1 MAQQRLSVHSLLCIE
16 SDTQKT
22 WQVIK
27 EVNEKKTLK
36 LNGLPKKLNY
46 HHQDITKES
55 IIAKTFNEVFVNA
68 GLNLASKLKH
78 SEFNKEKYLTPSN
91 SIMENA
97 ELTEKELL
105 DAVSSLKLNK
115 AQGFNNVSSN
125 VVIKCIFYIKK
136 VFLHIFNLS
145 FKQGIF
151 PKKLKIAKVI
161 PVFKS
166 GDDTNISNYR
176 PISILPC
183 SRKY

>member
-1 MAQQRLSVHSLLCIE
+1 M
-16 SDTQKT
+16 
-22 WQVIK
+22 
-27 EVNEKKTLK
+27 

-46 HHQDITKES
+46 NHQDITKES
-55 IIAKTFNEVFVNA
+55 LIAKTFNDVFVNA

-78 SEFNKEKYLTPSN
+78 SDFNKEKYLTPSK

-105 DAVSSLKLNK
+105 DAVLSLKLNK
-115 AQGFNNVSSN
+115 SQGVDNISSN
-125 VVIKCIFYIKK
+125 VIIKCIFYIKK
-136 VFLHIFNLS
+136 ILLHIFNLS

-151 PKKLKIAKVI
+151 PKKLKIARVI

-166 GDDTNISNYR
+166 GDNTNISNYR

-183 SRKY
+183 FSKY